1 MPEAPT
7 SDPKSLSLGIRPVR
21 WLLPVA
27 GVTVL
32 ALALTAPL
40 SLNPAGLAR
49 LDGDG
54 QFSIWSVAWVAH
66 ALTTDPSNVWNAN
79 IFYPNRMTLAY
90 SEANLLAG
98 LLAAPAY

>member
-7 SDPKSLSLGIRPVR
+7 SDPKSFSPGIRPVR
-21 WLLPVA
+21 WLLPVVGFTA
-27 GVTVL
+27 L

-54 QFSIWSVAWVAH
+54 QFSIWNVAWVAH
-66 ALTTDPSNVWNAN
+66 ALTTDPSTSGMPTSS
-79 IFYPNRMTLAY
+79 IR
-90 SEANLLAG
+90 AG
-98 LLAAPAY
+98 